1 MKIGRYLNGIHT
13 QRGLISVYCSIPVSY
28 THLDVYKRQVYWG
41 VICTR
46 IEEKCGEK
54 SITNFGIYVWPGN
67 IERDF
72 YFFRVMG
79 CDRFD
84 ILEKRGNP
92 HVPKPPKI
100 SPPNL
105 PS

>member
-1 MKIGRYLNGIHT
+1 M
-13 QRGLISVYCSIPVSY
+13 GLSP
-28 THLDVYKRQVYWG
+28 DVCCDDTSRCYVICFGAPVYWG